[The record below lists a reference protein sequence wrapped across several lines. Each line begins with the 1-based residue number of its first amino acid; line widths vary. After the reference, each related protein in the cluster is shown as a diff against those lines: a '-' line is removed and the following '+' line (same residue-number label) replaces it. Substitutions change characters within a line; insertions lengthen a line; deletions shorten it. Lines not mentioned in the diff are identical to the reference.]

1 MPGPPGRGAARARR
15 PRRPALGRRAV
26 VAAAEVPGPRPD
38 GASRA
43 AAGRVPRH
51 RGVRTAARGRRPGPA
66 ARPHRPHAGRRRG
79 AGRGTGR
86 DEPSGPGHRRAVAAQ
101 RRQPVLRQGADPVAG
116 RPGLVAPA
124 RPDPGQ
130 RRGDAA
136 AQAGPAVHGMRPAAG
151 AGGRGR
157 PRHRR
162 QPAGTRRRARPGIR
176 GAGPARRGPSGR
188 RHRRHRTAGL
198 HPRPVPRG
206 HPRRAEQHGQGRDQ
220 PVRRP
225 GAAGAAGG
233 CRPGRGASAGRG
245 PAGPAGR
252 AGVLAAGGAGG
263 HRAPRARGRLRAL
276 PAGAGHRLRT
286 RRRQRGAG
294 RASCSSSPRHT
305 SAPGSPTRPRGAS
318 VRRRTPAGRPGT
330 RSGWRGRRWASRPS
344 GTGRGRRTPN
354 YSTCSARPRGGWK
367 RRAAR
372 WPCSPGS
379 SRHRPAH
386 SGTDRTRYP
395 VPRSARPRTGPC
407 GWRPPRTTRA
417 PWPPPGWRCTTRC
430 GSRGPRPAGCPSSPG
445 CSMPRG
451 RAATTISWPRRTCC
465 APRRCWNSATRKA
478 GTRCSATSPWPA
490 TWVTPGGAGPR

>member
-1 MPGPPGRGAARARR
+1 M
-15 PRRPALGRRAV
+15 
-26 VAAAEVPGPRPD
+26 
-38 GASRA
+38 
-43 AAGRVPRH
+43 
-51 RGVRTAARGRRPGPA
+51 
-66 ARPHRPHAGRRRG
+66 
-79 AGRGTGR
+79 
-86 DEPSGPGHRRAVAAQ
+86 AAQ
-101 RRQPVLRQGADPVAG
+101 RRQPVLHQGADPAAS
-116 RPGLVAPA
+116 RPGLVAAA

-130 RRGDAA
+130 RRGDAT

-151 AGGRGR
+151 ARGRGR

-162 QPAGTRRRARPGIR
+162 QPAGTRCRARPGIR

-188 RHRRHRTAGL
+188 RHRRHRTPGL
-198 HPRPVPRG
+198 HPRPLPRG
-206 HPRRAEQHGQGRDQ
+206 HPRRAEQYGQGRDQ

-233 CRPGRGASAGRG
+233 CCRPGRGAPAGRG
-245 PAGPAGR
+245 PGR
-252 AGVLAAGGAGG
+252 TRWSTHCWRRG
-263 HRAPRARGRLRAL
+263 RPPRASGTRTPARTTCGRWTPSPL
-276 PAGAGHRLRT
+276 PAPPARSGS
-286 RRRQRGAG
+286 
-294 RASCSSSPRHT
+294 ASCSSSPRHT

-330 RSGWRGRRWASRPS
+330 RSGWPGRRWASRPS
-344 GTGRGRRTPN
+344 GTGRGRRTPS

-367 RRAAR
+367 RRAVR
-372 WPCSPGS
+372 WPWGPGS
-379 SRHRPAH
+379 SRHRPAR

-395 VPRSARPRTGPC
+395 VPRSARSRTAPY

-445 CSMPRG
+445 CSTPRG

-478 GTRCSATSPWPA
+478 GKRCSATSRWPA